1 MTGWLK
7 LYTHALLRFYNILK
21 ILNIKNMQR
30 YLYGRKAGIKMRTKK
45 RGIVFVLL
53 VIVCLFSFFVLMN
66 IQEIMDYTKI
76 EAAGRKVLTP
86 VNVKQK
92 KTKRYNKGRTTE
104 TVTNYVQFVV
114 EINNSRRSFYMKTSD
129 AYGENSPSVG
139 IAAVTS
145 KKKIERYIFYT
156 DKNIYYSKKATTTS
170 EYIEESVSDKLLVFC
185 IIMVFIGLVFLVV
198 NISDKIIE
206 KRRMNANS

>member
-1 MTGWLK
+1 
-7 LYTHALLRFYNILK
+7 
-21 ILNIKNMQR
+21 MQR

-53 VIVCLFSFFVLMN
+53 VIACLFSFFVLMN

-114 EINNSRRSFYMKTSD
+114 EINNTRTSFYMETSD
-129 AYGENSPSVG
+129 AYGENSPSTG
-139 IAAVTS
+139 LNAVAS
-145 KKKIERYIFYT
+145 KKTIERYIFYT
-156 DKNIYYSKKATTTS
+156 DKHIYYSKKSATTG
-170 EYIEESVSDKLLVFC
+170 EYIKESITDKLAVFC
-185 IIMVFIGLVFLVV
+185 IIMVFMGLVFLVV
-198 NISDKIIE
+198 NITDKIIE
-206 KRRMNANS
+206 KRRMKANN